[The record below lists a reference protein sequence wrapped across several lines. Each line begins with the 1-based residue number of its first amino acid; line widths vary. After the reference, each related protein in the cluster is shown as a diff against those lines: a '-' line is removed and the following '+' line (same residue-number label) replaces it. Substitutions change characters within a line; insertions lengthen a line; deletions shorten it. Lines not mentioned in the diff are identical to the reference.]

1 MPFFDLKRESCRAF
15 YTKIDT
21 RDRKSLL
28 IRKFFARI
36 NFHINLKLWILIERI
51 ESFSNFNTWG
61 KDHTIVKLTLKLH
74 IA

>member
-36 NFHINLKLWILIERI
+36 NFHINLKLWILIERM
-51 ESFSNFNTWG
+51 FF
-61 KDHTIVKLTLKLH
+61 
-74 IA
+74 